1 MHSTME
7 QRPFHRLALLRLG
20 RQPAADVFG
29 ERKPSTPSGNLED
42 VQADLTSVDGLSHGA
57 GGRKAQRLGKSDAA
71 HYRSPGVKQVLG

>member
-7 QRPFHRLALLRLG
+7 QRPFHHLALLRLG